1 MTVVVVVFVKK
12 EEDAVKVKGQGYV
25 QNKTKI
31 LHLAATADPSAVL
44 TEVFK
49 QVPLRDGLTWP
60 SKHFSPV
67 LDLHRSAFRAEQQR
81 ADDLVPSHPVPVHD
95 LDEQRCLA
103 NLIVRHGKLK
113 LLIEHWI
120 QRLLLDHRLLFLYSL
135 AILQ

>member
-1 MTVVVVVFVKK
+1 MQSRSK
-12 EEDAVKVKGQGYV
+12 VKVACRTKQ
-25 QNKTKI
+25 KI
-31 LHLAATADPSAVL
+31 LLLVAAAAPSAVL
-44 TEVFK
+44 TEVFQ

-67 LDLHRSAFRAEQQR
+67 FDLHRSAFRAEQQR
-81 ADDLVPSHPVPVHD
+81 ADDLVPSNPVPVHD
-95 LDEQRCLA
+95 LDEQRRLA

-113 LLIEHWI
+113 FLVEHWI